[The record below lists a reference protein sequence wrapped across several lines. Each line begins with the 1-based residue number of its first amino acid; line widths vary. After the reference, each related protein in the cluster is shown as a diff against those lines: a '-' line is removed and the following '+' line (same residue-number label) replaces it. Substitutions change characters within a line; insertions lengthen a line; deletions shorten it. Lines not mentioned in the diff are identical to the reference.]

1 MAKKN
6 YIKII
11 FCTVLALACMFSF
24 GEIDAYAASLKAPSV
39 TAESASAT
47 SVKLKWKKNKAA
59 KKFTIYRST
68 KKNKGFK
75 AVKTV
80 KKSTLTYTDKKLT
93 CGKTYYY
100 KVKAINGKKS
110 KTSKVKKV
118 KVAPVKVKTISAAS
132 SKCGEITVTYG
143 KSSGA
148 SGYQLS
154 CSPTANGKFTV
165 LNTSNQT
172 SFTHSLNMGTAAY
185 YKVRAYKTVKGKKV
199 YSSYSKV
206 VSATALSHSYGAP
219 VTLVNATCKSDGSQ
233 SYTCTYCGNSYTQV
247 TPAVPHNYVQNV
259 VAPTCGAD
267 GYTLNV
273 CLSCKDTFKSNITP
287 ATGNHTYSRAVILT
301 PATCTTNGTQAQTC
315 TVCGKI
321 VTTIINATGHSLD
334 DGTVTKEATCT
345 ENGTLTKKCKNT
357 LCNYSETSVIPALGH
372 DYQVTAAKDA
382 TCTEGGYVT
391 KTCSRCGDAVTQ
403 TTPALG
409 HDIKST
415 VVTPTCTEPGYTTN
429 ECTRCDFTET
439 VDITNELGHSTDS
452 SNYRLTEDNKLVK
465 DCTRCNEPIVMT
477 TYTVDLSNLADFE
490 LSGVSKYESAKNKLT
505 LISSSIVSKFE
516 LSGSAEN
523 LTVSLDATDASID
536 TEIKLN
542 NASINNST
550 FVDDCIRIND
560 KSPLNENEDG
570 TDQVPLVSISAKDG
584 TTNTLIVAQKGG
596 NAIDSNAKLE
606 LKGHGLLNLDTV
618 STSINSIGKIT
629 IKNLTLNIKSQNRGI
644 DTKEDIKDTAGNI
657 VDSDY
662 ANIDIDANANIT
674 INSTDDGIRCKNLEF
689 LALNLDKNADD
700 VGTVVNIK
708 AGADGIQ
715 LEGKK
720 GITMNSGSMTLSG
733 SKYDINCKKG
743 SITVNSPATLTYST
757 TNCPNV

>member
-39 TAESASAT
+39 TAEGTSAT

-118 KVAPVKVKTISAAS
+118 KVVPVKVKTISAAS

-154 CSPTANGKFTV
+154 CSPTAKGKFTV
-165 LNTSNQT
+165 VNTSKQT
-172 SFTHSLNMGTAAY
+172 SFTHSLDMGTAAY
-185 YKVRAYKTVKGKKV
+185 YKVRAYKTIKGKKV

-219 VTLVNATCKSDGSQ
+219 VTLVNATCTSGGSQ
-233 SYTCTYCGNSYTQV
+233 SYTCTYCGYSYTQV
-247 TPAVPHNYVQNV
+247 TPAVPHSYVQNV

-287 ATGNHTYSRAVILT
+287 ATGNHTYSRAVTLT

-321 VTTIINATGHSLD
+321 VTTVINATGHSLD

-345 ENGTLTKKCKNT
+345 ENGTLTKKCKNA
-357 LCNYSETSVIPALGH
+357 LCNYSETYVI
-372 DYQVTAAKDA
+372 
-382 TCTEGGYVT
+382 
-391 KTCSRCGDAVTQ
+391 
-403 TTPALG
+403 PALG

-415 VVTPTCTEPGYTTN
+415 VVAPTCTEPGYTTN

-439 VDITNELGHSTDS
+439 VDITDALGHSTDS
-452 SNYRLTEDNKLVK
+452 SNYRLTDGNKLVK
-465 DCTRCNEPIVMT
+465 DCTRCNEPIEMT

-490 LSGVSKYESAKNKLT
+490 LVGVAKYESAKNKLT

-550 FVDDCIRIND
+550 FADDCIRIND
-560 KSPLNENEDG
+560 KSPSNENEDG

-606 LKGHGLLNLDTV
+606 LKGHGLLSLDTV

-644 DTKEDIKDTAGNI
+644 DTKEDIKDTAGNVI
-657 VDSDY
+657 DSDY
-662 ANIDIDANANIT
+662 TNIDIDANANIT
-674 INSTDDGIRCKNLEF
+674 INSTDDGIRCKNIEF
-689 LALNLDKNADD
+689 LALNLDKNPDD

>member
-39 TAESASAT
+39 TAENTSAT

-118 KVAPVKVKTISAAS
+118 KVVPVKVKTISAAS

-165 LNTSNQT
+165 VNTSNQT
-172 SFTHSLNMGTAAY
+172 SFTHSLDMGTAAY
-185 YKVRAYKTVKGKKV
+185 YKVRAYKTIKGKKV

-219 VTLVNATCKSDGSQ
+219 VTLVNATCTSGGSQ
-233 SYTCTYCGNSYTQV
+233 SYTCTYCGYSYTQV
-247 TPAVPHNYVQNV
+247 TPAVPHSYVQNV

-287 ATGNHTYSRAVILT
+287 ATGNHTYSKAVTLT

-321 VTTIINATGHSLD
+321 VTTVINATGHSLD

-345 ENGTLTKKCKNT
+345 ENGTLTKKCKNA

-372 DYQVTAAKDA
+372 D
-382 TCTEGGYVT
+382 
-391 KTCSRCGDAVTQ
+391 
-403 TTPALG
+403 
-409 HDIKST
+409 IKST
-415 VVTPTCTEPGYTTN
+415 VVAPTCTEPGYTTN

-439 VDITNELGHSTDS
+439 VDITDALGHSTDS
-452 SNYRLTEDNKLVK
+452 SNYRLTDGNKLVK
-465 DCTRCNEPIVMT
+465 DCTRCNEPIEMT

-490 LSGVSKYESAKNKLT
+490 LVGVAKYESAKNKLT

-550 FVDDCIRIND
+550 FADDCIRIND
-560 KSPLNENEDG
+560 KSPSNENEDG

-596 NAIDSNAKLE
+596 NTIDSNAKLE
-606 LKGHGLLNLDTV
+606 LKGHGLLSLDTV

-644 DTKEDIKDTAGNI
+644 DTKEDIKDTAGNVI
-657 VDSDY
+657 DSDY

-674 INSTDDGIRCKNLEF
+674 INSTDDGIRCKNIEF
-689 LALNLDKNADD
+689 LALNLDKNPDD

>member
-24 GEIDAYAASLKAPSV
+24 GEINAYAASLKAPSV
-39 TAESASAT
+39 TAESTSAT

-118 KVAPVKVKTISAAS
+118 KVVPVKVKTISAAS

-172 SFTHSLNMGTAAY
+172 SFTHSLDMGTAAY
-185 YKVRAYKTVKGKKV
+185 YKVRAYKTIKGKKV

-219 VTLVNATCKSDGSQ
+219 VTLVNATCTSGGSQ
-233 SYTCTYCGNSYTQV
+233 SYTCTYCGYSYTQV
-247 TPAVPHNYVQNV
+247 TPAVPHSYVQNV

-287 ATGNHTYSRAVILT
+287 ATGNHTYSRAVTLT

-321 VTTIINATGHSLD
+321 VTTVINATGHSLD

-345 ENGTLTKKCKNT
+345 ENGTLTKKCKNA
-357 LCNYSETSVIPALGH
+357 LCNYSETYVI
-372 DYQVTAAKDA
+372 
-382 TCTEGGYVT
+382 
-391 KTCSRCGDAVTQ
+391 
-403 TTPALG
+403 PALG

-415 VVTPTCTEPGYTTN
+415 VVAPTCTEPGYTTN

-439 VDITNELGHSTDS
+439 VDITDALGHSTDS
-452 SNYRLTEDNKLVK
+452 SNYRLTDGNKLVK
-465 DCTRCNEPIVMT
+465 DCTRCNEPIEMT

-490 LSGVSKYESAKNKLT
+490 LVGVAKYESAKNKLT

-523 LTVSLDATDASID
+523 LTVSLDATNASID

-550 FVDDCIRIND
+550 FADDCIRIND
-560 KSPLNENEDG
+560 KLPSNENEDG

-606 LKGHGLLNLDTV
+606 LKGHGLLSLDTV

-644 DTKEDIKDTAGNI
+644 DTKEDIKDTAGNVI
-657 VDSDY
+657 DSDY

-674 INSTDDGIRCKNLEF
+674 INSTDDGIRCKNIEF
-689 LALNLDKNADD
+689 LALNLDKNPDD
-700 VGTVVNIK
+700 VGTVINIK

>member
-11 FCTVLALACMFSF
+11 FCTVLALACIFSF

-39 TAESASAT
+39 TAESTSAT

-118 KVAPVKVKTISAAS
+118 KVVPVKVKTISAAS

-154 CSPTANGKFTV
+154 CSPTAKGKFTV
-165 LNTSNQT
+165 VNTSKQT
-172 SFTHSLNMGTAAY
+172 SFTHSLDMGTAAY
-185 YKVRAYKTVKGKKV
+185 YKVRAYKTIKGKKV

-219 VTLVNATCKSDGSQ
+219 VTLVNATCTSGGSQ
-233 SYTCTYCGNSYTQV
+233 NYTCTYCGYSYTQV
-247 TPAVPHNYVQNV
+247 TPAVPHSYVQNV

-287 ATGNHTYSRAVILT
+287 ATGNHTYSRAVTLT

-321 VTTIINATGHSLD
+321 VTTVINATGHSLD

-345 ENGTLTKKCKNT
+345 ENGTLTKKCKNA
-357 LCNYSETSVIPALGH
+357 LCNYSETYVI
-372 DYQVTAAKDA
+372 
-382 TCTEGGYVT
+382 
-391 KTCSRCGDAVTQ
+391 
-403 TTPALG
+403 PALG

-415 VVTPTCTEPGYTTN
+415 VVAPTCTEPGYTTN

-439 VDITNELGHSTDS
+439 VDITDALGHSTDS
-452 SNYRLTEDNKLVK
+452 SNYRLTDGNKLVK
-465 DCTRCNEPIVMT
+465 DCTRCNEPIEMT

-490 LSGVSKYESAKNKLT
+490 LVGVAKYESAKNKLT

-550 FVDDCIRIND
+550 FADDCIRIND
-560 KSPLNENEDG
+560 KSPSNENEDG

-606 LKGHGLLNLDTV
+606 LKGHGLLSLDTV

-644 DTKEDIKDTAGNI
+644 DTKEDIKDTAGNVI
-657 VDSDY
+657 DSDY

-674 INSTDDGIRCKNLEF
+674 INSTDDGIRCKNIEF
-689 LALNLDKNADD
+689 LALNLDKNPDD

>member
-11 FCTVLALACMFSF
+11 FCTVLAFACMFSF

-39 TAESASAT
+39 TAESTSAT

-118 KVAPVKVKTISAAS
+118 KVVPVKVKTISAAS

-154 CSPTANGKFTV
+154 CSPTAKGKFTV
-165 LNTSNQT
+165 VNTSKQT
-172 SFTHSLNMGTAAY
+172 SFTHSLDMGTAAY
-185 YKVRAYKTVKGKKV
+185 YKVRAYKTIKGKKV

-206 VSATALSHSYGAP
+206 VSATALSHSYGTP
-219 VTLVNATCKSDGSQ
+219 VTLVNATCTSGGSQ
-233 SYTCTYCGNSYTQV
+233 SYTCTYCGYSYTQV
-247 TPAVPHNYVQNV
+247 TPAVPHSYVQNV

-287 ATGNHTYSRAVILT
+287 ATGNHTYSRAVTLT
-301 PATCTTNGTQAQTC
+301 PATCTTNGTKAQTC

-345 ENGTLTKKCKNT
+345 ENGTLTKKCKNA

-372 DYQVTAAKDA
+372 D
-382 TCTEGGYVT
+382 
-391 KTCSRCGDAVTQ
+391 
-403 TTPALG
+403 
-409 HDIKST
+409 IKST
-415 VVTPTCTEPGYTTN
+415 VVAPTCTEPGYTTN

-439 VDITNELGHSTDS
+439 VDITDALGHSTDS
-452 SNYRLTEDNKLVK
+452 SNYRLTDGNKLVK
-465 DCTRCNEPIVMT
+465 DCTRCNEPIEMT

-490 LSGVSKYESAKNKLT
+490 LVGAAKYESAKNKLT

-550 FVDDCIRIND
+550 FADDCIRIND
-560 KSPLNENEDG
+560 KSPSNENEDG
-570 TDQVPLVSISAKDG
+570 TDQVPLVSISSKDG

-606 LKGHGLLNLDTV
+606 LKGHGLLSLDTV

-644 DTKEDIKDTAGNI
+644 DTKEDIKDTAGNVI
-657 VDSDY
+657 DSDY

-674 INSTDDGIRCKNLEF
+674 INSTDDGIRCKNIEF
-689 LALNLDKNADD
+689 LALNLDKNPDD
-700 VGTVVNIK
+700 VGTVINIK

>member
-39 TAESASAT
+39 TAESTSAT

-68 KKNKGFK
+68 KKNKDFK

-118 KVAPVKVKTISAAS
+118 KVVPVKVKTISAAS

-154 CSPTANGKFTV
+154 CSPTAKGKFTV
-165 LNTSNQT
+165 VNTSKQT
-172 SFTHSLNMGTAAY
+172 SFTHSLDMGTAAY
-185 YKVRAYKTVKGKKV
+185 YKVRAYKTIKGKKV

-219 VTLVNATCKSDGSQ
+219 VTLVNATCTSGGSQ
-233 SYTCTYCGNSYTQV
+233 SYTCTYCGYSYTQV
-247 TPAVPHNYVQNV
+247 TPAVPHSYVQNV

-287 ATGNHTYSRAVILT
+287 ATGNHTYSRAVTLT

-321 VTTIINATGHSLD
+321 VTTVINATGHSLD

-345 ENGTLTKKCKNT
+345 ENGTLTKKCKNA
-357 LCNYSETSVIPALGH
+357 LCNYSETYVI
-372 DYQVTAAKDA
+372 
-382 TCTEGGYVT
+382 
-391 KTCSRCGDAVTQ
+391 
-403 TTPALG
+403 PALG

-415 VVTPTCTEPGYTTN
+415 VVAPTCTEPGYTTN
-429 ECTRCDFTET
+429 ECTRCDFTEI
-439 VDITNELGHSTDS
+439 VDITDALGHSTDN
-452 SNYRLTEDNKLVK
+452 SNYRLTDGNKLVK
-465 DCTRCNEPIVMT
+465 DCTRCNEPIEMT

-490 LSGVSKYESAKNKLT
+490 LVGAAKYESAKNKLT

-550 FVDDCIRIND
+550 FADDCIRIND

-606 LKGHGLLNLDTV
+606 LKGHGLLSLDTV

-674 INSTDDGIRCKNLEF
+674 INSTDDGIRCKNIEF
-689 LALNLDKNADD
+689 LALNLDKNPDD
-700 VGTVVNIK
+700 VGTVINIK

>member
-39 TAESASAT
+39 TAESTSAT

-118 KVAPVKVKTISAAS
+118 KVVPVKVKTISAAS

-148 SGYQLS
+148 SDYQLS
-154 CSPTANGKFTV
+154 CSPTAKGKFTV
-165 LNTSNQT
+165 VNTSKQT
-172 SFTHSLNMGTAAY
+172 SFTHSLDMGTAAY
-185 YKVRAYKTVKGKKV
+185 YKVRAYKTIKGKKV

-219 VTLVNATCKSDGSQ
+219 VTLVNATCTSGGSQ
-233 SYTCTYCGNSYTQV
+233 SYTCTYCGYSYTQV
-247 TPAVPHNYVQNV
+247 TPAVPHSYVQNV

-287 ATGNHTYSRAVILT
+287 ATGNHTYSRAVTLT

-321 VTTIINATGHSLD
+321 VTTVINATGHSLD

-345 ENGTLTKKCKNT
+345 ENGTLTKKCKNA
-357 LCNYSETSVIPALGH
+357 LCNYSETYVI
-372 DYQVTAAKDA
+372 
-382 TCTEGGYVT
+382 
-391 KTCSRCGDAVTQ
+391 
-403 TTPALG
+403 PALG

-415 VVTPTCTEPGYTTN
+415 VVAPTCTEPGYTTN

-439 VDITNELGHSTDS
+439 VDITDALGHSTDS
-452 SNYRLTEDNKLVK
+452 SNYRLTDGNKLVK
-465 DCTRCNEPIVMT
+465 DCTRCNEPIEMT

-490 LSGVSKYESAKNKLT
+490 LVGAAKYESAKNKLT

-523 LTVSLDATDASID
+523 LTVSLDATNASID

-550 FVDDCIRIND
+550 FADDCIRIND
-560 KSPLNENEDG
+560 KSPSNENEDG

-606 LKGHGLLNLDTV
+606 LKGHGLLSLDTV

-644 DTKEDIKDTAGNI
+644 DTKEDIKDTAGNVI
-657 VDSDY
+657 DSDY

-674 INSTDDGIRCKNLEF
+674 INSTDDGIRCKNIEF
-689 LALNLDKNADD
+689 LALNLDKNPDD

>member
-39 TAESASAT
+39 TAESTSAT

-118 KVAPVKVKTISAAS
+118 KVVPVKVKTISAAS

-154 CSPTANGKFTV
+154 CSPTAKGKFTV
-165 LNTSNQT
+165 VNTSKQT
-172 SFTHSLNMGTAAY
+172 SFTHSLDMGTAAY
-185 YKVRAYKTVKGKKV
+185 YKVRAYKTIKGKKV

-219 VTLVNATCKSDGSQ
+219 VTLVNATCTSGGSQ
-233 SYTCTYCGNSYTQV
+233 SYTCTYCGYSYTQV
-247 TPAVPHNYVQNV
+247 TPAVPHSYVQNV

-287 ATGNHTYSRAVILT
+287 ATGNHTYSRAVTLT

-321 VTTIINATGHSLD
+321 VTTVINATGHSLD

-345 ENGTLTKKCKNT
+345 ENGTLTKKCKNA
-357 LCNYSETSVIPALGH
+357 LCNYSETYVI
-372 DYQVTAAKDA
+372 
-382 TCTEGGYVT
+382 
-391 KTCSRCGDAVTQ
+391 
-403 TTPALG
+403 PALG

-415 VVTPTCTEPGYTTN
+415 VVAPTCTEPGYTTN

-439 VDITNELGHSTDS
+439 VDITDALGHSTDS
-452 SNYRLTEDNKLVK
+452 SNYRLTDGNRLVK
-465 DCTRCNEPIVMT
+465 DCTRCNEPIEMT

-490 LSGVSKYESAKNKLT
+490 LVGVAKYKSAKNKLT

-550 FVDDCIRIND
+550 FADDCIRIND
-560 KSPLNENEDG
+560 KSPSNENEDG

-606 LKGHGLLNLDTV
+606 LKGHGLLSLDTV

-644 DTKEDIKDTAGNI
+644 DTKEDIKDTAGNVI
-657 VDSDY
+657 DSDY

-674 INSTDDGIRCKNLEF
+674 INSTDDGIRCKNIEF
-689 LALNLDKNADD
+689 LALNLDKNPDD
-700 VGTVVNIK
+700 VGTVINIK

>member
-39 TAESASAT
+39 TAESTSAT

-118 KVAPVKVKTISAAS
+118 KVVPVKVKTISAAS

-154 CSPTANGKFTV
+154 CSPTAKGKFTV
-165 LNTSNQT
+165 VNTSKQT
-172 SFTHSLNMGTAAY
+172 SFTHSLDMGTAAY
-185 YKVRAYKTVKGKKV
+185 YKVRAYKTIKGKKV

-219 VTLVNATCKSDGSQ
+219 VTLVNATCTSGGSQ
-233 SYTCTYCGNSYTQV
+233 SYTCTYCGYSYTQV
-247 TPAVPHNYVQNV
+247 TPAVPHSYVQNV

-287 ATGNHTYSRAVILT
+287 ATGNHTYSRAVTLT

-321 VTTIINATGHSLD
+321 VTTVINATGHSLD

-345 ENGTLTKKCKNT
+345 ENGTLTKKCKNA
-357 LCNYSETSVIPALGH
+357 LCNYSETYVI
-372 DYQVTAAKDA
+372 
-382 TCTEGGYVT
+382 
-391 KTCSRCGDAVTQ
+391 
-403 TTPALG
+403 PALG

-415 VVTPTCTEPGYTTN
+415 VVAPTCTEPGYTTN

-439 VDITNELGHSTDS
+439 VDITDALGHSTDS
-452 SNYRLTEDNKLVK
+452 SNYRLTDGNKLVK
-465 DCTRCNEPIVMT
+465 DCTRCNEPIEMT

-490 LSGVSKYESAKNKLT
+490 LVGAAKYESAKNKLT

-550 FVDDCIRIND
+550 FADDCIRIND
-560 KSPLNENEDG
+560 KSPSNENEDG

-606 LKGHGLLNLDTV
+606 LKGHGLLSLDTV

-644 DTKEDIKDTAGNI
+644 DTKEDIKDTAGNVI
-657 VDSDY
+657 DSDY

-674 INSTDDGIRCKNLEF
+674 INSTDDGIRCKNIEF
-689 LALNLDKNADD
+689 LALNLDKNPDD

>member
-39 TAESASAT
+39 TAESTSAT

-118 KVAPVKVKTISAAS
+118 KVVPVKVKTISAAS

-154 CSPTANGKFTV
+154 CSPTAKGKFTV
-165 LNTSNQT
+165 VNTSKQT
-172 SFTHSLNMGTAAY
+172 SFTHSLDMGTAAY
-185 YKVRAYKTVKGKKV
+185 YKVRAYKTIKGKKV

-219 VTLVNATCKSDGSQ
+219 VTLVNATCTSGGSQ
-233 SYTCTYCGNSYTQV
+233 SYTCTYCGYSYTQV
-247 TPAVPHNYVQNV
+247 TPAVPHSYVQNV

-287 ATGNHTYSRAVILT
+287 ATGNHTYSRAVTLT

-321 VTTIINATGHSLD
+321 VTTVINATGHSLD

-345 ENGTLTKKCKNT
+345 ENGTLTKKCKNA
-357 LCNYSETSVIPALGH
+357 LCNYSETYVI
-372 DYQVTAAKDA
+372 
-382 TCTEGGYVT
+382 
-391 KTCSRCGDAVTQ
+391 
-403 TTPALG
+403 PALG

-415 VVTPTCTEPGYTTN
+415 VVAPTCTEPGYTTN

-439 VDITNELGHSTDS
+439 VDITDALGHSTDS
-452 SNYRLTEDNKLVK
+452 SNYRLTDGNKLVK
-465 DCTRCNEPIVMT
+465 DCTRCNEPIEMT

-490 LSGVSKYESAKNKLT
+490 LVGVAKYESAKNKLT

-550 FVDDCIRIND
+550 FADDCIRIND
-560 KSPLNENEDG
+560 KSPSNENEDG

-606 LKGHGLLNLDTV
+606 LKGHGLLSLDTV

-644 DTKEDIKDTAGNI
+644 DTKEDIKDTAGNVI
-657 VDSDY
+657 DSDY

-674 INSTDDGIRCKNLEF
+674 INSTDDGIRCKNVEF
-689 LALNLDKNADD
+689 LALNLDKNPDD
-700 VGTVVNIK
+700 VGTVINIK

>member
-39 TAESASAT
+39 TAESTSAT

-59 KKFTIYRST
+59 KKFTIFRST

-118 KVAPVKVKTISAAS
+118 KVVPVKVKTISAAS

-154 CSPTANGKFTV
+154 CSPTAKGKFTV
-165 LNTSNQT
+165 VNTSKQT
-172 SFTHSLNMGTAAY
+172 SFTHSLDMGTAAY
-185 YKVRAYKTVKGKKV
+185 YKVRAYKTIKGKKV

-219 VTLVNATCKSDGSQ
+219 VTLVNATCTSGGSQ
-233 SYTCTYCGNSYTQV
+233 SYTCTYCGYSYTQV
-247 TPAVPHNYVQNV
+247 TPAVPHSYVQNV

-287 ATGNHTYSRAVILT
+287 ATGNHTYSRAVTLT

-321 VTTIINATGHSLD
+321 VTTVINATGHSLD

-345 ENGTLTKKCKNT
+345 ENGTLTKKCKNA
-357 LCNYSETSVIPALGH
+357 LCNYSETYVI
-372 DYQVTAAKDA
+372 
-382 TCTEGGYVT
+382 
-391 KTCSRCGDAVTQ
+391 
-403 TTPALG
+403 PALG

-415 VVTPTCTEPGYTTN
+415 VVAPTCTEPGYTTN

-439 VDITNELGHSTDS
+439 VDITDALGHSTDS
-452 SNYRLTEDNKLVK
+452 SNYRLTDGNKLVK
-465 DCTRCNEPIVMT
+465 DCTRCNEPIEMT

-490 LSGVSKYESAKNKLT
+490 LVGVAKYESAKNKLT

-550 FVDDCIRIND
+550 FADDCIRIND

-606 LKGHGLLNLDTV
+606 LKGHGLLSLDTV

-644 DTKEDIKDTAGNI
+644 DTKEDIKDTAGNVI
-657 VDSDY
+657 DSDY

-674 INSTDDGIRCKNLEF
+674 INSTDDGIRCKNIEF
-689 LALNLDKNADD
+689 LALNLDKNPDD

>member
-24 GEIDAYAASLKAPSV
+24 GEIDAYAANLKAPSV
-39 TAESASAT
+39 TAESTSAT

-118 KVAPVKVKTISAAS
+118 KVVPVKVKTISAAS

-154 CSPTANGKFTV
+154 CSPTAKGKFTV
-165 LNTSNQT
+165 VNTSKQT
-172 SFTHSLNMGTAAY
+172 SFTHSLDMGTAAY
-185 YKVRAYKTVKGKKV
+185 YKVRAYKTIKGKKV

-219 VTLVNATCKSDGSQ
+219 VTLVNATCTSGGSQ
-233 SYTCTYCGNSYTQV
+233 SYTCTYCGYSYTQV
-247 TPAVPHNYVQNV
+247 TPAVPHSYVQNV

-287 ATGNHTYSRAVILT
+287 ATGNHTYSRAVTLT

-321 VTTIINATGHSLD
+321 VTTVINATGHSLD

-345 ENGTLTKKCKNT
+345 ENGTLTKKCKNA
-357 LCNYSETSVIPALGH
+357 LCNYSETYVI
-372 DYQVTAAKDA
+372 
-382 TCTEGGYVT
+382 
-391 KTCSRCGDAVTQ
+391 
-403 TTPALG
+403 PALG

-415 VVTPTCTEPGYTTN
+415 VVAPTCTEPGYTTN

-439 VDITNELGHSTDS
+439 VDITDALGHSTDS
-452 SNYRLTEDNKLVK
+452 SNYRLTDGNKLVK
-465 DCTRCNEPIVMT
+465 DCTRCNEPIEMT

-490 LSGVSKYESAKNKLT
+490 LVGVAKYESAKNKLT

-542 NASINNST
+542 KASINNST
-550 FVDDCIRIND
+550 FADDCIRIND
-560 KSPLNENEDG
+560 KSPSNENEDG
-570 TDQVPLVSISAKDG
+570 TDEVPLVSISAKDG

-606 LKGHGLLNLDTV
+606 LKGHGLLSLDTV

-674 INSTDDGIRCKNLEF
+674 INSTDDGIRCKNIEF
-689 LALNLDKNADD
+689 LALNLDKNPDD

-708 AGADGIQ
+708 AGGDGIQ

>member
-39 TAESASAT
+39 TAESTSAT

-118 KVAPVKVKTISAAS
+118 KVVPVKVKTISAAS

-154 CSPTANGKFTV
+154 CSPTAKGKFTV
-165 LNTSNQT
+165 VNTSKQT
-172 SFTHSLNMGTAAY
+172 SFTHSLDMGTAAY
-185 YKVRAYKTVKGKKV
+185 YKVRAYKTIKGKKV

-219 VTLVNATCKSDGSQ
+219 VTLVNATCTSGGSQ
-233 SYTCTYCGNSYTQV
+233 SYTCTYCGYSYTQV
-247 TPAVPHNYVQNV
+247 TPAVPHSYVQNV

-287 ATGNHTYSRAVILT
+287 ATGNHTYSRAVTLT

-321 VTTIINATGHSLD
+321 VTTVINATGHSLD

-345 ENGTLTKKCKNT
+345 ENGTLTKKCKNA
-357 LCNYSETSVIPALGH
+357 LCNYSETYVI
-372 DYQVTAAKDA
+372 
-382 TCTEGGYVT
+382 
-391 KTCSRCGDAVTQ
+391 
-403 TTPALG
+403 PALG

-415 VVTPTCTEPGYTTN
+415 VVAPTCTEPGYTIN
-429 ECTRCDFTET
+429 ECTRCNFTET
-439 VDITNELGHSTDS
+439 VDITDALGHSTDS
-452 SNYRLTEDNKLVK
+452 SNYRLTDGNKLVK
-465 DCTRCNEPIVMT
+465 DCTRCNEPIEMT

-490 LSGVSKYESAKNKLT
+490 LVGVAKYESAKNKLT

-550 FVDDCIRIND
+550 FADDCIRIND
-560 KSPLNENEDG
+560 KSPSNENEDG

-606 LKGHGLLNLDTV
+606 LKGHGLLSLDTV

-689 LALNLDKNADD
+689 LALNLDKNPDD
-700 VGTVVNIK
+700 AGTVVNIK

-733 SKYDINCKKG
+733 LKYDINCKKG

>member
-39 TAESASAT
+39 TAESTSAT

-118 KVAPVKVKTISAAS
+118 KVVPVKVKTISAAS

-154 CSPTANGKFTV
+154 CSPTAKGKFTV
-165 LNTSNQT
+165 VNTSKQT
-172 SFTHSLNMGTAAY
+172 SFTHSLDMGTAAY
-185 YKVRAYKTVKGKKV
+185 YKVRAYKTIKGKKV

-219 VTLVNATCKSDGSQ
+219 VTLVNATCTSGGSQ
-233 SYTCTYCGNSYTQV
+233 SYTCTYCGYSYTQV
-247 TPAVPHNYVQNV
+247 TPAVPHSYVQNV

-287 ATGNHTYSRAVILT
+287 ATGNHTYSRAVTLT

-321 VTTIINATGHSLD
+321 VTTVINATGHSLD

-345 ENGTLTKKCKNT
+345 ENGTLTKKCKNA
-357 LCNYSETSVIPALGH
+357 LCNYSETYVI
-372 DYQVTAAKDA
+372 
-382 TCTEGGYVT
+382 
-391 KTCSRCGDAVTQ
+391 
-403 TTPALG
+403 PALG

-415 VVTPTCTEPGYTTN
+415 VVAPTCTEPGYTTN

-439 VDITNELGHSTDS
+439 VDITDALGHSTDS
-452 SNYRLTEDNKLVK
+452 SNYRLTDGNKLVK
-465 DCTRCNEPIVMT
+465 DCTRCNEPIEMT

-490 LSGVSKYESAKNKLT
+490 LVGVAKYESAKNKLT

-550 FVDDCIRIND
+550 FADDCIRIND
-560 KSPLNENEDG
+560 KSPSNENEDG

-606 LKGHGLLNLDTV
+606 LKGHGLLSLDTV

-644 DTKEDIKDTAGNI
+644 DTKEDIKDTAGNVI
-657 VDSDY
+657 DSDY

-674 INSTDDGIRCKNLEF
+674 INSTDDGIRCKNIEF
-689 LALNLDKNADD
+689 LALNLDKNPDD
-700 VGTVVNIK
+700 VGTVINIK

-743 SITVNSPATLTYST
+743 SITVNSSATLTYST

>member
-39 TAESASAT
+39 TAESTSAT

-68 KKNKGFK
+68 KKNKDFK

-118 KVAPVKVKTISAAS
+118 KVVPVKVKTISAVS

-165 LNTSNQT
+165 VNTSNQT
-172 SFTHSLNMGTAAY
+172 SFTHSLDMGTAAY
-185 YKVRAYKTVKGKKV
+185 YKVRAYKTIKGKKV

-219 VTLVNATCKSDGSQ
+219 VTLVNATCTSGGSQ
-233 SYTCTYCGNSYTQV
+233 SYTCTYCGYSYTQV

-273 CLSCKDTFKSNITP
+273 CLSCKDTFKSNIIP
-287 ATGNHTYSRAVILT
+287 ATGNHTYSRAVTLT

-321 VTTIINATGHSLD
+321 VTTVINATGHSLD

-345 ENGTLTKKCKNT
+345 ENGTLTKKCKNA

-372 DYQVTAAKDA
+372 D
-382 TCTEGGYVT
+382 
-391 KTCSRCGDAVTQ
+391 
-403 TTPALG
+403 
-409 HDIKST
+409 IKST
-415 VVTPTCTEPGYTTN
+415 VVAPTCTEPGYTTN
-429 ECTRCDFTET
+429 ECTRCDFTEI
-439 VDITNELGHSTDS
+439 VDITDALGHSTDN
-452 SNYRLTEDNKLVK
+452 SNYRLTDGNKLVK
-465 DCTRCNEPIVMT
+465 DCTRCNEPIEMT

-490 LSGVSKYESAKNKLT
+490 LVGAAKYESAKNKLT

-550 FVDDCIRIND
+550 FADDCIRIND

-606 LKGHGLLNLDTV
+606 LKGHGLLSLDTV

-674 INSTDDGIRCKNLEF
+674 INSTDDGIRCKNIEF
-689 LALNLDKNADD
+689 LALNLDKNPDD
-700 VGTVVNIK
+700 VGTVINIK

>member
-24 GEIDAYAASLKAPSV
+24 GEINAYAASLKAPSV
-39 TAESASAT
+39 TAESTSAT

-118 KVAPVKVKTISAAS
+118 KVVPVKVKTISAAS

-154 CSPTANGKFTV
+154 CSPTAKGKFTV
-165 LNTSNQT
+165 VNTSKQT
-172 SFTHSLNMGTAAY
+172 SFTHSLDMGTAAY
-185 YKVRAYKTVKGKKV
+185 YKVRAYKTIKGKKV

-219 VTLVNATCKSDGSQ
+219 VTLVNATCTSGGSQ
-233 SYTCTYCGNSYTQV
+233 SYTCTYCGYSYTQV
-247 TPAVPHNYVQNV
+247 TPAVPHSYVQNV

-287 ATGNHTYSRAVILT
+287 ATGNHTYSRAVTLT

-321 VTTIINATGHSLD
+321 VTTVINATGHSLD

-345 ENGTLTKKCKNT
+345 ENGTLTKKCKNA

-372 DYQVTAAKDA
+372 D
-382 TCTEGGYVT
+382 
-391 KTCSRCGDAVTQ
+391 
-403 TTPALG
+403 
-409 HDIKST
+409 IKST
-415 VVTPTCTEPGYTTN
+415 VVAPTCTEPGYTTN
-429 ECTRCDFTET
+429 ECTRCDFTEI
-439 VDITNELGHSTDS
+439 VDITDALGHSTDN
-452 SNYRLTEDNKLVK
+452 SNYRLTDGNKLVK
-465 DCTRCNEPIVMT
+465 DCTRCNEPIEMT

-490 LSGVSKYESAKNKLT
+490 LVGAAKYESAKNKLT

-550 FVDDCIRIND
+550 FADDCIRIND

-606 LKGHGLLNLDTV
+606 LKGHGLLSLDTV

-674 INSTDDGIRCKNLEF
+674 INSTDDGIRCKNIEF
-689 LALNLDKNADD
+689 LALNLDKNPDD
-700 VGTVVNIK
+700 VGTVINIK

>member
-39 TAESASAT
+39 TAESTSAT

-118 KVAPVKVKTISAAS
+118 KVVPVKVKTISAAS

-154 CSPTANGKFTV
+154 CSPTAKGKFTV
-165 LNTSNQT
+165 VNTSKQT
-172 SFTHSLNMGTAAY
+172 SFTHSLDMGTAAY
-185 YKVRAYKTVKGKKV
+185 YKIRAYKTIKGKKV

-219 VTLVNATCKSDGSQ
+219 VTLVNATCTSGGSQ
-233 SYTCTYCGNSYTQV
+233 SYTCTYCGYSYTQV
-247 TPAVPHNYVQNV
+247 TPAVPHSYVQNV

-273 CLSCKDTFKSNITP
+273 CLSCKDTFKSNIIP
-287 ATGNHTYSRAVILT
+287 ATGNHTYSRAVTLT
-301 PATCTTNGTQAQTC
+301 PATCTTNGTKAQTC

-321 VTTIINATGHSLD
+321 VTTVINATGHSLD

-345 ENGTLTKKCKNT
+345 ENGTLTKKCKNA

-372 DYQVTAAKDA
+372 D
-382 TCTEGGYVT
+382 
-391 KTCSRCGDAVTQ
+391 
-403 TTPALG
+403 
-409 HDIKST
+409 IKST
-415 VVTPTCTEPGYTTN
+415 VVAPTCTEPGYTTK

-439 VDITNELGHSTDS
+439 VDITDALGHSTDS
-452 SNYRLTEDNKLVK
+452 SNYRLTDGNKLVK
-465 DCTRCNEPIVMT
+465 DCTRCNEPIEMT

-490 LSGVSKYESAKNKLT
+490 LVGAAKYESAKNKLT

-550 FVDDCIRIND
+550 FADDCIRIND
-560 KSPLNENEDG
+560 KSPSNENEDG
-570 TDQVPLVSISAKDG
+570 TDQVPLVSISSKDG

-606 LKGHGLLNLDTV
+606 LKGHGLLSLDTV

-629 IKNLTLNIKSQNRGI
+629 IKNLALNIKSQNRGI

-674 INSTDDGIRCKNLEF
+674 INSTDDGIRCKNIEF
-689 LALNLDKNADD
+689 LALNLDKNPDD

>member
-39 TAESASAT
+39 TAENTSAT

-118 KVAPVKVKTISAAS
+118 KVVPVKVKKISAVS

-154 CSPTANGKFTV
+154 CSPTAKGKFTV
-165 LNTSNQT
+165 VNTSKQT
-172 SFTHSLNMGTAAY
+172 SFTHSLDMGTAAY
-185 YKVRAYKTVKGKKV
+185 YKVRAYKTIKGKKV

-219 VTLVNATCKSDGSQ
+219 VTLVNATCKSGGSQ
-233 SYTCTYCGNSYTQV
+233 SYTCTYCGYSYTQV
-247 TPAVPHNYVQNV
+247 TPAVPHSYVQNV

-273 CLSCKDTFKSNITP
+273 CLYCKDTFKSNITP
-287 ATGNHTYSRAVILT
+287 ATGNHTYSRAVTLT
-301 PATCTTNGTQAQTC
+301 PATCTSNGTQAQTC

-321 VTTIINATGHSLD
+321 VTTVINATGHSLD

-345 ENGTLTKKCKNT
+345 ENGTLTKKCKNA

-372 DYQVTAAKDA
+372 D
-382 TCTEGGYVT
+382 
-391 KTCSRCGDAVTQ
+391 
-403 TTPALG
+403 
-409 HDIKST
+409 IKST
-415 VVTPTCTEPGYTTN
+415 VVAPTCTEPGYTIN

-439 VDITNELGHSTDS
+439 VDITDALGHSTDS
-452 SNYRLTEDNKLVK
+452 SNYRLTDGNKLVK
-465 DCTRCNEPIVMT
+465 DCTRCNEPIEMT

-490 LSGVSKYESAKNKLT
+490 LVGVAKYESAKNKLT
-505 LISSSIVSKFE
+505 LISSSLVSKFE

-550 FVDDCIRIND
+550 FADDCIRIND
-560 KSPLNENEDG
+560 KSPSNENEDG

-606 LKGHGLLNLDTV
+606 LKGHGLLSLDTV

-644 DTKEDIKDTAGNI
+644 DTKEDIKDTAGNVI
-657 VDSDY
+657 DSDY

-674 INSTDDGIRCKNLEF
+674 INSTDDGIRCKNIEF
-689 LALNLDKNADD
+689 LALNLDKNPDD

>member
-39 TAESASAT
+39 TAENTSAT

-118 KVAPVKVKTISAAS
+118 KVVPVKVKTISAAS

-154 CSPTANGKFTV
+154 CSPTAKGKFTV
-165 LNTSNQT
+165 VNTSKQT
-172 SFTHSLNMGTAAY
+172 SFTHSLDMGTAAY
-185 YKVRAYKTVKGKKV
+185 YKVRAYKTIKGKKV

-219 VTLVNATCKSDGSQ
+219 VTLVNATCTSGGSQ
-233 SYTCTYCGNSYTQV
+233 SYTCTYCGYSYTQV
-247 TPAVPHNYVQNV
+247 TPAVPHSYVQNV

-287 ATGNHTYSRAVILT
+287 ATGNHTYSRAVTLT

-321 VTTIINATGHSLD
+321 VTTVINATGHSLD

-345 ENGTLTKKCKNT
+345 ENGTLTKKCKNA
-357 LCNYSETSVIPALGH
+357 LCNYSETYVI
-372 DYQVTAAKDA
+372 
-382 TCTEGGYVT
+382 
-391 KTCSRCGDAVTQ
+391 
-403 TTPALG
+403 PALG

-415 VVTPTCTEPGYTTN
+415 VVAPTCTEPGYTTN

-439 VDITNELGHSTDS
+439 VDITDALGHSTDS
-452 SNYRLTEDNKLVK
+452 SNYRLTDGNKLVK
-465 DCTRCNEPIVMT
+465 DCTRCNEPIEMT

-490 LSGVSKYESAKNKLT
+490 LVGVAKYESAKNKLT

-550 FVDDCIRIND
+550 FADDCIRIND

-606 LKGHGLLNLDTV
+606 LKGHGLLSLDTV

-644 DTKEDIKDTAGNI
+644 DTKEDIKDTAGNVI
-657 VDSDY
+657 DSDY

-674 INSTDDGIRCKNLEF
+674 INSTDDGIRCKNIEF
-689 LALNLDKNADD
+689 LALNLDKNPDD

>member
-39 TAESASAT
+39 TAESTSAT

-118 KVAPVKVKTISAAS
+118 KVVPVKVKTISAAS

-154 CSPTANGKFTV
+154 CSPTAKGKFTV
-165 LNTSNQT
+165 VNTSKQT
-172 SFTHSLNMGTAAY
+172 SFTHSLDMGTAAY
-185 YKVRAYKTVKGKKV
+185 YKVRAYKTIKGKKV

-219 VTLVNATCKSDGSQ
+219 VTLVNATCTSGGSQ
-233 SYTCTYCGNSYTQV
+233 SYTCTYCGYSYTQV
-247 TPAVPHNYVQNV
+247 TPAVPHSYVQNV

-287 ATGNHTYSRAVILT
+287 ATGNHTYSRAVTLT

-321 VTTIINATGHSLD
+321 VTTVINATGHSLD

-345 ENGTLTKKCKNT
+345 ENGTLTKKCKNA
-357 LCNYSETSVIPALGH
+357 LCNYSETYVI
-372 DYQVTAAKDA
+372 
-382 TCTEGGYVT
+382 
-391 KTCSRCGDAVTQ
+391 
-403 TTPALG
+403 PALG

-415 VVTPTCTEPGYTTN
+415 VVAPTCTEPGYTTN

-439 VDITNELGHSTDS
+439 VDITDALGHSTDS
-452 SNYRLTEDNKLVK
+452 SNYRLTDGNKLVK
-465 DCTRCNEPIVMT
+465 DCTRCNEPIEMT

-490 LSGVSKYESAKNKLT
+490 LVGVAKYESAKNKLT

-550 FVDDCIRIND
+550 FADDCIRIND
-560 KSPLNENEDG
+560 KSPSNENEDG

-606 LKGHGLLNLDTV
+606 LKGHGLLSLDTV

-644 DTKEDIKDTAGNI
+644 DTKEDIKDTAGNVI
-657 VDSDY
+657 DSDY

-674 INSTDDGIRCKNLEF
+674 INSTDDGIRCKNIEF
-689 LALNLDKNADD
+689 LALNLDKNPDD

>member
-39 TAESASAT
+39 TAENTSAT

-118 KVAPVKVKTISAAS
+118 KVVPVKVKTISAAS

-154 CSPTANGKFTV
+154 CSPTAKGKFTV
-165 LNTSNQT
+165 VNTSKQT
-172 SFTHSLNMGTAAY
+172 SFTHSLDMGTAAY
-185 YKVRAYKTVKGKKV
+185 YKVRAYKTIKGKKV

-219 VTLVNATCKSDGSQ
+219 VTLVNATCTSGGSQ
-233 SYTCTYCGNSYTQV
+233 SYTCTYCGYSYTQV
-247 TPAVPHNYVQNV
+247 TPAVPHSYVQNV

-287 ATGNHTYSRAVILT
+287 ATGNHTYSRAVTLT

-321 VTTIINATGHSLD
+321 VTTVINATGHSLD

-345 ENGTLTKKCKNT
+345 ENGTLTKKCKNA
-357 LCNYSETSVIPALGH
+357 LCNYSETYVI
-372 DYQVTAAKDA
+372 
-382 TCTEGGYVT
+382 
-391 KTCSRCGDAVTQ
+391 
-403 TTPALG
+403 PALG

-415 VVTPTCTEPGYTTN
+415 VVAPTCTEPGYTTN

-439 VDITNELGHSTDS
+439 VDITDALGHSTDS
-452 SNYRLTEDNKLVK
+452 SNYRLTDGNKLVK
-465 DCTRCNEPIVMT
+465 DCTRCNEPIEMT

-490 LSGVSKYESAKNKLT
+490 LVGVAKYESAKNKLT

-550 FVDDCIRIND
+550 FADDCIRIND
-560 KSPLNENEDG
+560 KSPSNENEDG

-606 LKGHGLLNLDTV
+606 LKGHGLLSLDTV

-644 DTKEDIKDTAGNI
+644 DTKEDIKDTAGNVI
-657 VDSDY
+657 DSDY

-674 INSTDDGIRCKNLEF
+674 INSTDDGIRCKNIEF
-689 LALNLDKNADD
+689 LALNLDKNPDD

>member
-39 TAESASAT
+39 TAESTSAT

-118 KVAPVKVKTISAAS
+118 KVVPVKVKTISAAS

-154 CSPTANGKFTV
+154 CSPTAKGKFTV
-165 LNTSNQT
+165 VNTSKQT
-172 SFTHSLNMGTAAY
+172 SFTHSLDMGTAAY
-185 YKVRAYKTVKGKKV
+185 YKVRAYKTIKGKKI

-219 VTLVNATCKSDGSQ
+219 VTLVNATCTSGGSQ
-233 SYTCTYCGNSYTQV
+233 SYTCTYCGYSYTQV
-247 TPAVPHNYVQNV
+247 TPAVPHSYVQNV

-287 ATGNHTYSRAVILT
+287 ATGNHTYSRAVTLT

-321 VTTIINATGHSLD
+321 VTTVINATGHSLD

-345 ENGTLTKKCKNT
+345 ENGTLTKKCKNA
-357 LCNYSETSVIPALGH
+357 LCNYSETYVI
-372 DYQVTAAKDA
+372 
-382 TCTEGGYVT
+382 
-391 KTCSRCGDAVTQ
+391 
-403 TTPALG
+403 PALG

-415 VVTPTCTEPGYTTN
+415 VVAPTCTEPGYTTN

-439 VDITNELGHSTDS
+439 VDITDALGHSTDS
-452 SNYRLTEDNKLVK
+452 SNYRLTDGNKLVK
-465 DCTRCNEPIVMT
+465 DCTRCNEPIEMT

-490 LSGVSKYESAKNKLT
+490 LVGVAKYESAKNKLT

-550 FVDDCIRIND
+550 FADDCIRIND
-560 KSPLNENEDG
+560 KSPSNENEDG

-606 LKGHGLLNLDTV
+606 LKGHGLLSLDTV

-644 DTKEDIKDTAGNI
+644 DTKEDIKDTAGNVI
-657 VDSDY
+657 DSDY

-674 INSTDDGIRCKNLEF
+674 INSTDDGIRCKNIEF
-689 LALNLDKNADD
+689 LALNLDKNPDD

>member
-39 TAESASAT
+39 TAESTSAT

-118 KVAPVKVKTISAAS
+118 KVVPVKVKTISAAS

-154 CSPTANGKFTV
+154 CSPTAKGKFTV
-165 LNTSNQT
+165 VNTSKQT
-172 SFTHSLNMGTAAY
+172 SFTHSLDMGTAAY
-185 YKVRAYKTVKGKKV
+185 YKVRAYKTIKGKKV

-219 VTLVNATCKSDGSQ
+219 VTLVNATCTSGGSQ
-233 SYTCTYCGNSYTQV
+233 SYTCTYCGYSYTQV
-247 TPAVPHNYVQNV
+247 TPAVPHSYVQNV

-287 ATGNHTYSRAVILT
+287 ATGNHTYSRAVTLT

-321 VTTIINATGHSLD
+321 VTTVINATGHSLD

-345 ENGTLTKKCKNT
+345 ENGTLTKKCKNA
-357 LCNYSETSVIPALGH
+357 LCNYSETYVI
-372 DYQVTAAKDA
+372 
-382 TCTEGGYVT
+382 
-391 KTCSRCGDAVTQ
+391 
-403 TTPALG
+403 PALG

-415 VVTPTCTEPGYTTN
+415 VVAPTCTEPGYTTN

-439 VDITNELGHSTDS
+439 VDITDALGHSTDS
-452 SNYRLTEDNKLVK
+452 SNYRLTDGNKLVK
-465 DCTRCNEPIVMT
+465 DCTRCNEPIEMT

-490 LSGVSKYESAKNKLT
+490 LVGAAKYESAKNKLT

-523 LTVSLDATDASID
+523 LTVSLDATNASID

-550 FVDDCIRIND
+550 FADDCIRIND
-560 KSPLNENEDG
+560 KSPSNENEDG

-606 LKGHGLLNLDTV
+606 LKGHGLLSLDTV

-644 DTKEDIKDTAGNI
+644 DTKEDIKDTAGNVI
-657 VDSDY
+657 DSDY

-674 INSTDDGIRCKNLEF
+674 INSTDDGIRCKNIEF
-689 LALNLDKNADD
+689 LALNLDKNPDD

>member
-39 TAESASAT
+39 TAESTSAT

-118 KVAPVKVKTISAAS
+118 KVVPVKVKTISAAS

-154 CSPTANGKFTV
+154 CSPTAKGKFTV
-165 LNTSNQT
+165 VNTSKQT
-172 SFTHSLNMGTAAY
+172 SFTHSLDMGTAAY
-185 YKVRAYKTVKGKKV
+185 YKVRAYKTIKGKKV

-219 VTLVNATCKSDGSQ
+219 VTLVNATCTSGGSQ
-233 SYTCTYCGNSYTQV
+233 SYTCTYCGYSYTQV
-247 TPAVPHNYVQNV
+247 TPAVPHSYVQNV

-287 ATGNHTYSRAVILT
+287 ATGNHTYSRAVTLT

-321 VTTIINATGHSLD
+321 VTTVINATGHSLD

-345 ENGTLTKKCKNT
+345 ENGTLTKKCKNA
-357 LCNYSETSVIPALGH
+357 LCNYSETYVI
-372 DYQVTAAKDA
+372 
-382 TCTEGGYVT
+382 
-391 KTCSRCGDAVTQ
+391 
-403 TTPALG
+403 PALG

-415 VVTPTCTEPGYTTN
+415 VVAPTCTEPGYTTN

-439 VDITNELGHSTDS
+439 VDITDALGHSTDS
-452 SNYRLTEDNKLVK
+452 SNYRLTDGNKLVK
-465 DCTRCNEPIVMT
+465 DCTRCNEPIEMT

-490 LSGVSKYESAKNKLT
+490 LVGVAKYESAKNKLT

-550 FVDDCIRIND
+550 FADDCIRIND
-560 KSPLNENEDG
+560 KSPSNENEDG
-570 TDQVPLVSISAKDG
+570 TDEVPLVSISAKDG

-606 LKGHGLLNLDTV
+606 LKGHGLLSLDTV

-674 INSTDDGIRCKNLEF
+674 INSTDDGIRCKNIEF
-689 LALNLDKNADD
+689 LALNLDKNPDD

>member
-39 TAESASAT
+39 TAESTSAT

-59 KKFTIYRST
+59 KKLTIYRST
-68 KKNKGFK
+68 KKNKDFK

-118 KVAPVKVKTISAAS
+118 KVVPVKVKTISAAS

-154 CSPTANGKFTV
+154 CSPTAKGKFTV
-165 LNTSNQT
+165 VNTSKQT
-172 SFTHSLNMGTAAY
+172 SFTHSLDMGTAAY
-185 YKVRAYKTVKGKKV
+185 YKVRAYKTIKGKKV

-219 VTLVNATCKSDGSQ
+219 VTLVNATCTSGGSQ
-233 SYTCTYCGNSYTQV
+233 SYTCTYCGYSYTQV
-247 TPAVPHNYVQNV
+247 TPAVPHSYVQNV

-287 ATGNHTYSRAVILT
+287 ATGNHTYSRAVTLT

-321 VTTIINATGHSLD
+321 VTTVINATGHSLD

-345 ENGTLTKKCKNT
+345 ENGTLTKKCKNA
-357 LCNYSETSVIPALGH
+357 LCNYSETYVI
-372 DYQVTAAKDA
+372 
-382 TCTEGGYVT
+382 
-391 KTCSRCGDAVTQ
+391 
-403 TTPALG
+403 PALG

-415 VVTPTCTEPGYTTN
+415 VVAPTCTEPGYTTN

-439 VDITNELGHSTDS
+439 VDITDALGHSTDS
-452 SNYRLTEDNKLVK
+452 SNYRLTDGNKLVK
-465 DCTRCNEPIVMT
+465 DCTRCNEPIEMT

-490 LSGVSKYESAKNKLT
+490 LVGVAKYESAKNKLT

-550 FVDDCIRIND
+550 FADDCIRIND
-560 KSPLNENEDG
+560 KSPSNENEDG

-606 LKGHGLLNLDTV
+606 LKGHGLLSLDTV

-644 DTKEDIKDTAGNI
+644 DTKEDIKDTAGNVI
-657 VDSDY
+657 DSDY

-674 INSTDDGIRCKNLEF
+674 INSTDDGIRCKNIEF
-689 LALNLDKNADD
+689 LALNLDKNPDD

>member
-39 TAESASAT
+39 TAESTSAT

-118 KVAPVKVKTISAAS
+118 KVVPVKVKTISAAS

-154 CSPTANGKFTV
+154 CSPTAKGKFTV
-165 LNTSNQT
+165 VNTSKQT
-172 SFTHSLNMGTAAY
+172 SFTHSLDMGTAAY
-185 YKVRAYKTVKGKKV
+185 YKVRAYKTIKGKKV

-219 VTLVNATCKSDGSQ
+219 VTLVNATCTSGGSQ
-233 SYTCTYCGNSYTQV
+233 SYTCTYCGYSYTQA
-247 TPAVPHNYVQNV
+247 TPAVPHSYVQNV

-287 ATGNHTYSRAVILT
+287 ATGNHTYSRAVTLT

-321 VTTIINATGHSLD
+321 VTTVINATGHSLD

-345 ENGTLTKKCKNT
+345 ENGTLTKKCKNA
-357 LCNYSETSVIPALGH
+357 LCNYSETYVI
-372 DYQVTAAKDA
+372 
-382 TCTEGGYVT
+382 
-391 KTCSRCGDAVTQ
+391 
-403 TTPALG
+403 PALG

-415 VVTPTCTEPGYTTN
+415 VVAPTCTEPGYTTN

-439 VDITNELGHSTDS
+439 VDITDALGHSTDS
-452 SNYRLTEDNKLVK
+452 SNYRLTDGNKLVK
-465 DCTRCNEPIVMT
+465 DCTRCNEPIEMT

-490 LSGVSKYESAKNKLT
+490 LVGVAKYESAKNKLT

-550 FVDDCIRIND
+550 FADDCIRIND
-560 KSPLNENEDG
+560 KSPSNENEDG

-606 LKGHGLLNLDTV
+606 LKGHGLLSLDTV

-644 DTKEDIKDTAGNI
+644 DTKEDIKDTAGNVI
-657 VDSDY
+657 DSDY

-674 INSTDDGIRCKNLEF
+674 INSTDDGIRCKNIEF
-689 LALNLDKNADD
+689 LALNLDKNPDD

-708 AGADGIQ
+708 AGGDGIQ

>member
-39 TAESASAT
+39 TAESTSAT

-118 KVAPVKVKTISAAS
+118 KVVPVKVKTISAAS

-154 CSPTANGKFTV
+154 CSPTAKGKFTV
-165 LNTSNQT
+165 VNTSKQT
-172 SFTHSLNMGTAAY
+172 SFTHSLDMGTAAY
-185 YKVRAYKTVKGKKV
+185 YKVRAYKTIKGKKV

-219 VTLVNATCKSDGSQ
+219 VTLVNATCTSGGSQ
-233 SYTCTYCGNSYTQV
+233 SYTCTYCGYSYTQV
-247 TPAVPHNYVQNV
+247 TPAVPHSYVQNV

-287 ATGNHTYSRAVILT
+287 ATGNHTYSRAVTLT

-321 VTTIINATGHSLD
+321 VTTVINATGHSLD

-345 ENGTLTKKCKNT
+345 ENGTLTKKCKNA
-357 LCNYSETSVIPALGH
+357 LCNYSETYVI
-372 DYQVTAAKDA
+372 
-382 TCTEGGYVT
+382 
-391 KTCSRCGDAVTQ
+391 
-403 TTPALG
+403 PALG

-415 VVTPTCTEPGYTTN
+415 VVAPTCTEPGYTTN

-439 VDITNELGHSTDS
+439 VDITDALGHSTDS
-452 SNYRLTEDNKLVK
+452 SNYRLTDGNKLVK
-465 DCTRCNEPIVMT
+465 DCTRCNEPIEMT

-490 LSGVSKYESAKNKLT
+490 LVGVAKYESAKNKLT

-550 FVDDCIRIND
+550 FADDCIRIND

-606 LKGHGLLNLDTV
+606 LKGHGLLSLDTV

-644 DTKEDIKDTAGNI
+644 DTKEDIKDTAGNVI
-657 VDSDY
+657 DSDY

-674 INSTDDGIRCKNLEF
+674 INSTDDGIRCKNIEF
-689 LALNLDKNADD
+689 LALNLDKNPDD

>member
-39 TAESASAT
+39 TAEGTSAT

-118 KVAPVKVKTISAAS
+118 KVVPVKVKTISAAS

-154 CSPTANGKFTV
+154 CSPTAKGKFTV
-165 LNTSNQT
+165 VNTSKQT
-172 SFTHSLNMGTAAY
+172 SFTHSLDMGTAAY
-185 YKVRAYKTVKGKKV
+185 YKVRAYKTIKGKKV

-219 VTLVNATCKSDGSQ
+219 VTLVNATCTSGGSQ
-233 SYTCTYCGNSYTQV
+233 SYTCTYCGYSYTQV
-247 TPAVPHNYVQNV
+247 TPAVPHSYVQNV

-287 ATGNHTYSRAVILT
+287 ATGNHTYSRAVTLT

-321 VTTIINATGHSLD
+321 VTTVINATGHSLD

-345 ENGTLTKKCKNT
+345 ENGTLTKKCKNA
-357 LCNYSETSVIPALGH
+357 LCNYSETYVI
-372 DYQVTAAKDA
+372 
-382 TCTEGGYVT
+382 
-391 KTCSRCGDAVTQ
+391 
-403 TTPALG
+403 PALG

-415 VVTPTCTEPGYTTN
+415 VVAPTCTEPGYTTN

-439 VDITNELGHSTDS
+439 VDITDALGHSTDS
-452 SNYRLTEDNKLVK
+452 SNYRLTDGNKLVK
-465 DCTRCNEPIVMT
+465 DCTRCNEPIEMT

-490 LSGVSKYESAKNKLT
+490 LVGAAKYESAKNKLT

-550 FVDDCIRIND
+550 FADDCIRIND
-560 KSPLNENEDG
+560 KSPSNENEDG

-606 LKGHGLLNLDTV
+606 LKGHGLLSLDTV

-644 DTKEDIKDTAGNI
+644 DTKEDIKDTAGNVI
-657 VDSDY
+657 DSDY

-674 INSTDDGIRCKNLEF
+674 INSTDDGIRCKNIEF
-689 LALNLDKNADD
+689 LALNLDKNPDD

>member
-219 VTLVNATCKSDGSQ
+219 VTLVNATCTSGGSQ
-233 SYTCTYCGNSYTQV
+233 SYTCTYCGYSYTQV
-247 TPAVPHNYVQNV
+247 TPAVPHSYVQNV

-287 ATGNHTYSRAVILT
+287 ATGNHTYSRAVTLT

-321 VTTIINATGHSLD
+321 VTTVINATGHSLD

-345 ENGTLTKKCKNT
+345 ENGTLTKKCKNA

-372 DYQVTAAKDA
+372 D
-382 TCTEGGYVT
+382 
-391 KTCSRCGDAVTQ
+391 
-403 TTPALG
+403 
-409 HDIKST
+409 IKST
-415 VVTPTCTEPGYTTN
+415 VIAPTCTEPGYTTN

-439 VDITNELGHSTDS
+439 VDITDALGHSTDS

-465 DCTRCNEPIVMT
+465 DCTKCNKPIEMT
-477 TYTVDLSNLADFE
+477 TYTVDLSSLTDFE
-490 LSGVSKYESAKNKLT
+490 LSGVAKYESAKNKLT

-550 FVDDCIRIND
+550 FADDCIRIND

-606 LKGHGLLNLDTV
+606 LKGHGLLSLDTV

-689 LALNLDKNADD
+689 LALNLDKNPDD

-720 GITMNSGSMTLSG
+720 GIIMNSGSMTLSG
-733 SKYDINCKKG
+733 LKYDINCKKG

>member
-39 TAESASAT
+39 MAESTSAT

-110 KTSKVKKV
+110 KTSKVKKL
-118 KVAPVKVKTISAAS
+118 KVVPVKVKTISAVS

-165 LNTSNQT
+165 LNTSKQT
-172 SFTHSLNMGTAAY
+172 SFTHSLDMGTAAY
-185 YKVRAYKTVKGKKV
+185 YKVRAYKTVNGKKV

-219 VTLVNATCKSDGSQ
+219 VTLVNATCTSGGSQ
-233 SYTCTYCGNSYTQV
+233 SYTCTYCGYSYTQV
-247 TPAVPHNYVQNV
+247 TPAVPHSYVQNV

-287 ATGNHTYSRAVILT
+287 ATGNHTYSRAVTLT

-321 VTTIINATGHSLD
+321 VTTVINATGHSLD

-345 ENGTLTKKCKNT
+345 ENGTLTKKCKNA

-372 DYQVTAAKDA
+372 D
-382 TCTEGGYVT
+382 
-391 KTCSRCGDAVTQ
+391 
-403 TTPALG
+403 
-409 HDIKST
+409 IKST
-415 VVTPTCTEPGYTTN
+415 VVAPTCTEPGYTTK
-429 ECTRCDFTET
+429 ECTRCNFTET
-439 VDITNELGHSTDS
+439 VDITDALGHSTDS

-465 DCTRCNEPIVMT
+465 DCTRCNEPIEMT

-490 LSGVSKYESAKNKLT
+490 LVGVAKYESAKNKLT

-550 FVDDCIRIND
+550 FADDCIRIND
-560 KSPLNENEDG
+560 KSPSNENEDG

-606 LKGHGLLNLDTV
+606 LKGHGLLSLDTV

-644 DTKEDIKDTAGNI
+644 DTKKDIKDTAGNI

-674 INSTDDGIRCKNLEF
+674 INSTDDGIRCKNIEF
-689 LALNLDKNADD
+689 LALNLDKNPDD
-700 VGTVVNIK
+700 VGTVVDIK

>member
-39 TAESASAT
+39 TAESTSAT

-118 KVAPVKVKTISAAS
+118 KVVPVKVKTISAAS

-154 CSPTANGKFTV
+154 CSPTAKGKFTV
-165 LNTSNQT
+165 VNTSKQT
-172 SFTHSLNMGTAAY
+172 SFTHSLDMGTAAY
-185 YKVRAYKTVKGKKV
+185 YKVRAYKTIKGKKV

-219 VTLVNATCKSDGSQ
+219 VTLVNATCTSGGSQ
-233 SYTCTYCGNSYTQV
+233 SYTCTYCGYSYTQV
-247 TPAVPHNYVQNV
+247 TPAVPHSYVQNV

-287 ATGNHTYSRAVILT
+287 ATGNHTYSRAVTLT

-321 VTTIINATGHSLD
+321 VTTVINATGHSLD

-345 ENGTLTKKCKNT
+345 ENGTLTKKCKNA
-357 LCNYSETSVIPALGH
+357 LCNYSETYVI
-372 DYQVTAAKDA
+372 
-382 TCTEGGYVT
+382 
-391 KTCSRCGDAVTQ
+391 
-403 TTPALG
+403 PALG

-415 VVTPTCTEPGYTTN
+415 VVAPTCTEPGYTTN

-439 VDITNELGHSTDS
+439 VDITDALGHSTDS
-452 SNYRLTEDNKLVK
+452 SNYRLTDGNKLVK
-465 DCTRCNEPIVMT
+465 DCTRCNEPIEMT
-477 TYTVDLSNLADFE
+477 TYTVDLSNLANFE
-490 LSGVSKYESAKNKLT
+490 LVGVAKYESAKNKLT

-550 FVDDCIRIND
+550 FADDCIRIND
-560 KSPLNENEDG
+560 KSPSNENEDG
-570 TDQVPLVSISAKDG
+570 TDEVPLVSISAKDG

-606 LKGHGLLNLDTV
+606 LKGHGLLSLDTV

-674 INSTDDGIRCKNLEF
+674 INSTDDGIRCKNIEF
-689 LALNLDKNADD
+689 LALNLDKNPDD
-700 VGTVVNIK
+700 VGTVINIK

>member
-24 GEIDAYAASLKAPSV
+24 GEINAYAASLKAPSV
-39 TAESASAT
+39 TAESTSAT

-118 KVAPVKVKTISAAS
+118 KVVPVKVKTISAAS

-154 CSPTANGKFTV
+154 CSPTAKGKFTV
-165 LNTSNQT
+165 VNTSNQT
-172 SFTHSLNMGTAAY
+172 SFTHSLDMGTAAY
-185 YKVRAYKTVKGKKV
+185 YKVRAYKTIKGKKV

-206 VSATALSHSYGAP
+206 VSATALSHSYGGAP
-219 VTLVNATCKSDGSQ
+219 VTLVNATCTSGGSQ
-233 SYTCTYCGNSYTQV
+233 SYTCTYCGYSYTQV
-247 TPAVPHNYVQNV
+247 TPAVPHSYVQNV

-287 ATGNHTYSRAVILT
+287 ATGNHTYSRAVTLT

-321 VTTIINATGHSLD
+321 VTTVINATGHSLD

-345 ENGTLTKKCKNT
+345 ENGTLTKKCKNA
-357 LCNYSETSVIPALGH
+357 LCNYSETYVI
-372 DYQVTAAKDA
+372 
-382 TCTEGGYVT
+382 
-391 KTCSRCGDAVTQ
+391 
-403 TTPALG
+403 PALG

-415 VVTPTCTEPGYTTN
+415 VVAPTCTEPGYTTN
-429 ECTRCDFTET
+429 ECTRCDFTEI
-439 VDITNELGHSTDS
+439 VDITDALGHSTDN
-452 SNYRLTEDNKLVK
+452 SNYRLTDGNKLVK
-465 DCTRCNEPIVMT
+465 DCTRCNEPIEMT

-490 LSGVSKYESAKNKLT
+490 LVGAAKYESAKNKLT

-550 FVDDCIRIND
+550 FADDCIRIND

-570 TDQVPLVSISAKDG
+570 TDEVPLVSISAKDG

-606 LKGHGLLNLDTV
+606 LKGHGLLSLDTV

-644 DTKEDIKDTAGNI
+644 DTKEDIKDTAGNVI
-657 VDSDY
+657 DSDY

-674 INSTDDGIRCKNLEF
+674 INSTDDGIRCKNIEF
-689 LALNLDKNADD
+689 LALNLDKNPDD

>member
-39 TAESASAT
+39 TAESTSAT

-118 KVAPVKVKTISAAS
+118 KVVPVKVKTISAAS

-143 KSSGA
+143 KSNGA

-154 CSPTANGKFTV
+154 CSPTAKGKFTV
-165 LNTSNQT
+165 VNTSKQT
-172 SFTHSLNMGTAAY
+172 SFTHSLDMGTAAY
-185 YKVRAYKTVKGKKV
+185 YKVRAYKTIKGKKV

-219 VTLVNATCKSDGSQ
+219 VTLVNATCTSGGSQ
-233 SYTCTYCGNSYTQV
+233 SYTCTYCGYSYTQV
-247 TPAVPHNYVQNV
+247 TPAVPHSYVQNV

-287 ATGNHTYSRAVILT
+287 ATGNHTYSRAVTLT

-321 VTTIINATGHSLD
+321 VTTVINATGHSLD

-345 ENGTLTKKCKNT
+345 ENGTLTKKCKNA
-357 LCNYSETSVIPALGH
+357 LCNYSETYVI
-372 DYQVTAAKDA
+372 
-382 TCTEGGYVT
+382 
-391 KTCSRCGDAVTQ
+391 
-403 TTPALG
+403 PALG

-415 VVTPTCTEPGYTTN
+415 VVAPTCTEPGYTTN

-439 VDITNELGHSTDS
+439 VDITDALGHSTDS
-452 SNYRLTEDNKLVK
+452 SNYRLTDGNKLVK
-465 DCTRCNEPIVMT
+465 DCTRCNEPIEMT

-490 LSGVSKYESAKNKLT
+490 LVGVAKYESAKNKLT

-550 FVDDCIRIND
+550 FADDCIRIND
-560 KSPLNENEDG
+560 KSPSNENEDG

-606 LKGHGLLNLDTV
+606 LKGHGLLSLDTV

-674 INSTDDGIRCKNLEF
+674 INSTDDGIRCKNIEF
-689 LALNLDKNADD
+689 LALNLDKNPDD

>member
-39 TAESASAT
+39 TAESTSAT
-47 SVKLKWKKNKAA
+47 SVKLKWKKDNSA

-118 KVAPVKVKTISAAS
+118 KVVPVKVKTISAAS

-154 CSPTANGKFTV
+154 SSPTANGKFTV

-172 SFTHSLNMGTAAY
+172 SFTHSLDMGTAAY
-185 YKVRAYKTVKGKKV
+185 YKVRAYKTVNGKKV

-206 VSATALSHSYGAP
+206 VSATALSHNYGAP
-219 VTLVNATCKSDGSQ
+219 VTLVNATCKSGGSQ
-233 SYTCTYCGNSYTQV
+233 SYTCIYCGYSYTQV

-273 CLSCKDTFKSNITP
+273 CLYCKETFKSNITP
-287 ATGNHTYSRAVILT
+287 ATGNHTYSKAVTLT

-315 TVCGKI
+315 SVCGKI
-321 VTTIINATGHSLD
+321 VTTTINATGHSLD

-345 ENGTLTKKCKNT
+345 ENGTLTKKCKNA
-357 LCNYSETSVIPALGH
+357 LCNYSETYVI
-372 DYQVTAAKDA
+372 
-382 TCTEGGYVT
+382 
-391 KTCSRCGDAVTQ
+391 
-403 TTPALG
+403 PALG

-415 VVTPTCTEPGYTTN
+415 VIAPTCTEPGYTTN

-439 VDITNELGHSTDS
+439 VDITDALGHSTDS

-465 DCTRCNEPIVMT
+465 DCTRCNEPIEMT

-490 LSGVSKYESAKNKLT
+490 LVGVAKYESAKNKLT

-516 LSGSAEN
+516 LSGSAKN

-550 FVDDCIRIND
+550 FADDCIRIND
-560 KSPLNENEDG
+560 KSPSNENEDG

-606 LKGHGLLNLDTV
+606 LKGHGLLSLDTV

-644 DTKEDIKDTAGNI
+644 DTKEDIKDTAGNVI
-657 VDSDY
+657 DSDY

-674 INSTDDGIRCKNLEF
+674 INSTDDGIRCKNIEF
-689 LALNLDKNADD
+689 LALNLDKNPDD

>member
-39 TAESASAT
+39 TAESTSAT

-110 KTSKVKKV
+110 KTSKIKKV
-118 KVAPVKVKTISAAS
+118 KVVPVKVKTISAAS

-165 LNTSNQT
+165 VNTSNQT
-172 SFTHSLNMGTAAY
+172 SFTHSLDMGTAAY
-185 YKVRAYKTVKGKKV
+185 YKVRAYKTIKGKKV

-219 VTLVNATCKSDGSQ
+219 VTLVNATCTSGGSQ
-233 SYTCTYCGNSYTQV
+233 SYTCTYCGYSYTQV

-273 CLSCKDTFKSNITP
+273 CLSCKDTFKSNIIP
-287 ATGNHTYSRAVILT
+287 ATGNHTYSRAVTLT

-321 VTTIINATGHSLD
+321 VTTVINATGHSLD

-345 ENGTLTKKCKNT
+345 ENGTLTKKCKNA
-357 LCNYSETSVIPALGH
+357 LCNYSETYVI
-372 DYQVTAAKDA
+372 
-382 TCTEGGYVT
+382 
-391 KTCSRCGDAVTQ
+391 
-403 TTPALG
+403 PALG

-415 VVTPTCTEPGYTTN
+415 VVAPTCTEPGYTTN

-439 VDITNELGHSTDS
+439 VDITDALGHSTDS
-452 SNYRLTEDNKLVK
+452 SNYRLTDGNKLVK
-465 DCTRCNEPIVMT
+465 DCTRCNEPIEMT

-490 LSGVSKYESAKNKLT
+490 LVGVAKYESAKNKLT

-550 FVDDCIRIND
+550 FADDCIRIND
-560 KSPLNENEDG
+560 KSPSNENEDG
-570 TDQVPLVSISAKDG
+570 TDEVPLVSISAKDG

-606 LKGHGLLNLDTV
+606 LKGHGLLSLDTV

-644 DTKEDIKDTAGNI
+644 DTKEDIKDTAGNVI
-657 VDSDY
+657 DSDY

-674 INSTDDGIRCKNLEF
+674 INSTDDGIRCKNIEF
-689 LALNLDKNADD
+689 LALNLDKNPDD
-700 VGTVVNIK
+700 VGTVINIK

>member
-118 KVAPVKVKTISAAS
+118 KVAPVKVKAISAAS

-172 SFTHSLNMGTAAY
+172 SFTHSLDMGTAAY

-247 TPAVPHNYVQNV
+247 TPAVPHSYVQNV

-287 ATGNHTYSRAVILT
+287 ATGNHTYSKAVTLT

-321 VTTIINATGHSLD
+321 VTTVINATGHSLD

-345 ENGTLTKKCKNT
+345 ESGTLTKKCKNA
-357 LCNYSETSVIPALGH
+357 LCNYSETYVI
-372 DYQVTAAKDA
+372 
-382 TCTEGGYVT
+382 
-391 KTCSRCGDAVTQ
+391 
-403 TTPALG
+403 PALG

-415 VVTPTCTEPGYTTN
+415 VVAPTCTEPGYTIN

-439 VDITNELGHSTDS
+439 VDITDALGHSTDS
-452 SNYRLTEDNKLVK
+452 SNYRLTDGNKLVK
-465 DCTRCNEPIVMT
+465 DCTKCNEPIEMT

-490 LSGVSKYESAKNKLT
+490 LVGVAKYESAKNKLT

-550 FVDDCIRIND
+550 FADDCIRIND
-560 KSPLNENEDG
+560 KSPSNENEDG

-596 NAIDSNAKLE
+596 NAIDSNTKLE
-606 LKGHGLLNLDTV
+606 LKGHGLLSLDTV

-644 DTKEDIKDTAGNI
+644 DTKEDIKDTAGNVI
-657 VDSDY
+657 DSDY

-674 INSTDDGIRCKNLEF
+674 INSTDDGIRCKNIEF
-689 LALNLDKNADD
+689 LALNLDKNPDD
-700 VGTVVNIK
+700 VGTVVDIK

>member
-39 TAESASAT
+39 TAESTSAT

-118 KVAPVKVKTISAAS
+118 KVVPVKVKTISAAS

-172 SFTHSLNMGTAAY
+172 SFTHSLDMGTAAY
-185 YKVRAYKTVKGKKV
+185 YKVRAYKTIKGKKV

-219 VTLVNATCKSDGSQ
+219 ATLVNATCTSGGSQ
-233 SYTCTYCGNSYTQV
+233 SYTCTYCGYSYTQV
-247 TPAVPHNYVQNV
+247 TPAVPHSYVQNV

-287 ATGNHTYSRAVILT
+287 ATGNHTYSRAVTLT

-321 VTTIINATGHSLD
+321 VTTVINATGHSLD

-345 ENGTLTKKCKNT
+345 ENGTLTKKCKNA
-357 LCNYSETSVIPALGH
+357 LCNYSETYVI
-372 DYQVTAAKDA
+372 
-382 TCTEGGYVT
+382 
-391 KTCSRCGDAVTQ
+391 
-403 TTPALG
+403 PALG

-415 VVTPTCTEPGYTTN
+415 VVAPTCTEPGYTTN

-439 VDITNELGHSTDS
+439 VDITDALGHSTDS
-452 SNYRLTEDNKLVK
+452 SNYRLTDGNKLVK
-465 DCTRCNEPIVMT
+465 DCTRCNEPIEMT

-490 LSGVSKYESAKNKLT
+490 LVGVAKYESAKNKLT

-550 FVDDCIRIND
+550 FADDCIRIND
-560 KSPLNENEDG
+560 KSPSNENEDG

-606 LKGHGLLNLDTV
+606 LKGHGLLSLDTV

-644 DTKEDIKDTAGNI
+644 DTKEDIKDTAGNVI
-657 VDSDY
+657 DSDY

-674 INSTDDGIRCKNLEF
+674 INSTDDGIRCKNIEF
-689 LALNLDKNADD
+689 LALNLDKNPDD

>member
-39 TAESASAT
+39 TAESTSAT

-68 KKNKGFK
+68 KKNKDFK

-118 KVAPVKVKTISAAS
+118 KVVPVKVKTISAAS

-143 KSSGA
+143 KSNGA

-154 CSPTANGKFTV
+154 CSPTAKGKFTV
-165 LNTSNQT
+165 VNTSKQT
-172 SFTHSLNMGTAAY
+172 SFTHSLDMGTAAY
-185 YKVRAYKTVKGKKV
+185 YKVRAYKTIKGKKV

-219 VTLVNATCKSDGSQ
+219 VTLVNATCTSGGSQ
-233 SYTCTYCGNSYTQV
+233 SYTCTYCGYSYTQV
-247 TPAVPHNYVQNV
+247 TPAVPHSYVQNV

-287 ATGNHTYSRAVILT
+287 ATGNHTYSRAVTLT

-321 VTTIINATGHSLD
+321 VTTVINATGHSLD

-345 ENGTLTKKCKNT
+345 ENGTLTKKCKNA
-357 LCNYSETSVIPALGH
+357 LCNYSETYVI
-372 DYQVTAAKDA
+372 
-382 TCTEGGYVT
+382 
-391 KTCSRCGDAVTQ
+391 
-403 TTPALG
+403 PALG

-415 VVTPTCTEPGYTTN
+415 VVAPTCTEPGYTTN

-439 VDITNELGHSTDS
+439 VDIADALGHSTDS
-452 SNYRLTEDNKLVK
+452 SNYRLTDGNKLVK
-465 DCTRCNEPIVMT
+465 DCTRCNEPIEMT

-490 LSGVSKYESAKNKLT
+490 LVGAAKYESAKNKLT

-550 FVDDCIRIND
+550 FADDCIRIND
-560 KSPLNENEDG
+560 KSPSNENEDG

-606 LKGHGLLNLDTV
+606 LKGHGLLSLDTV

-644 DTKEDIKDTAGNI
+644 DTKEDIKDTAGNVI
-657 VDSDY
+657 DSDY

-674 INSTDDGIRCKNLEF
+674 INSTDDGIRCKNIEF
-689 LALNLDKNADD
+689 LALNLDKNPDD